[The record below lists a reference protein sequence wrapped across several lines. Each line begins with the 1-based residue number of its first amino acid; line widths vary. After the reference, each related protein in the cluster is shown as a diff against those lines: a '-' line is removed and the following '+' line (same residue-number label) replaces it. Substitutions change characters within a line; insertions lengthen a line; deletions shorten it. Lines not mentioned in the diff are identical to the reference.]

1 MPSAVDHT
9 DVPLSVT
16 LLFLGLLVAM
26 VASLA
31 FEEKLHAK
39 KSVITGIFAV
49 VALLLGDIFHLLHP
63 SENAHLPIY
72 IPMIDWSVIVIIF
85 GSSLFIDV
93 TARSGIFAWT
103 AIRLT
108 KLSGGDPVRLL
119 WYYAGITVVFS
130 AVLNNVTAMIIV
142 GSLSG
147 VSLRKLKRENLL
159 LGFLLTEGLLTNIGG
174 LLTLISSIPNII
186 VGTTAGIDFV
196 RFFYTAAPY
205 VVVTTVVT
213 LFMAQ
218 RVFKI
223 QPLPDEASRKE
234 AAELVASF
242 DENES
247 VLSSGYF
254 VFSWVLLGLFIL
266 GIATASV
273 TPYISDLGM
282 GFVAMAFAAVALIR
296 LKHEPEKAYVKI
308 DWDLL
313 LFFAYLFVVIHV
325 MEGAQVLALIGDG
338 IAALIGLG
346 ETLGPFALL
355 WSGAIASSVT
365 DNVPLAAVLAKILS
379 TTTPPTP
386 GDSNLWW
393 ATIFG
398 CNLGGNFTP
407 IGSASTLVAVA
418 IIHKNKLPMSFGGFV
433 VKAAPFAIVQLVLA
447 SAYVLLFL

>member
-1 MPSAVDHT
+1 MHAAVEA
-9 DVPLSVT
+9 VPVPTSVT
-16 LLFLGLLVAM
+16 LLFLTLLVAM
-26 VASLA
+26 IASLA

-49 VALLLGDIFHLLHP
+49 VALLVGDIFHLLHP
-63 SENAHLPIY
+63 PENSHLPIY

-147 VSLRKLKRENLL
+147 VSLRKLQREGLL

-186 VGTTAGIDFV
+186 VGTAAGINFIQ
-196 RFFYTAAPY
+196 FFYTAAPY
-205 VVVTTVVT
+205 VALVTVITV
-213 LFMAQ
+213 LMAQ

-223 QPLPDEASRKE
+223 QPLRTDEEKRQ

-247 VLSSGYF
+247 VASPGFF
-254 VFSWVLLGLFIL
+254 VFSWVLLGLFII

-325 MEGAQVLALIGDG
+325 MEGAQVLALIGQG
-338 IAALIGLG
+338 IAALIDLG
-346 ETLGPFALL
+346 ETVGPFALL

-365 DNVPLAAVLAKILS
+365 DNVPLAAVLAKILAS
-379 TTTPPTP
+379 TTPPTP
-386 GDSNLWW
+386 TESNLWW

-418 IIHKNKLPMSFGGFV
+418 IIHKNKLPMSFGGFI
-433 VKAAPFAIVQLVLA
+433 VKAAPFAVIQLLIA
-447 SAYVLLFL
+447 SVYVLVFL

>member
-1 MPSAVDHT
+1 MPAVVDAPH
-9 DVPLSVT
+9 VSPSVT
-16 LLFLGLLVAM
+16 FLFLALLVAM

-31 FEEKLHAK
+31 LEEKLHAK
-39 KSVITGIFAV
+39 KSVITGLFAV
-49 VALLLGDIFHLLHP
+49 VALLMGDVFHVLHIDP
-63 SENAHLPIY
+63 DAHLPVY

-103 AIRLT
+103 AIKLT
-108 KLSGGDPVRLL
+108 KLSRGDPVLLL
-119 WYYAGITVVFS
+119 WYYAAITVIFS

-147 VSLRKLKRENLL
+147 VSLRKLNKESLL

-186 VGTTAGIDFV
+186 VGTAAGIDFV
-196 RFFYTAAPY
+196 RFVYIAAPY
-205 VVVTTVVT
+205 VVVSVVAT

-218 RVFKI
+218 RIFRIESLKE
-223 QPLPDEASRKE
+223 DERAQ

-247 VLSSGYF
+247 VLSTGF
-254 VFSWVLLGLFIL
+254 FRFSWVLLGLFII

-282 GFVAMAFAAVALIR
+282 GFVAMGFAVIALVR
-296 LKHEPEKAYVKI
+296 LKHEPEKAYVKV

-325 MEGAQVLALIGDG
+325 MEGAQVLNLIGQG
-338 IAALIGLG
+338 IAKLIDLG
-346 ETLGPFALL
+346 AYLGPLALL
-355 WSGAIASSVT
+355 WSAAIASSVT
-365 DNVPLAAVLAKILS
+365 DNVPLAAVLAKILANTS
-379 TTTPPTP
+379 PPTP

-418 IIHKNKLPMSFGGFV
+418 IIHKNKLPLGFGAFV
-433 VKAAPFAIVQLVLA
+433 VKAAPFAIMQLFLA
-447 SAYVLLFL
+447 SFYVVLFL